1 MADQGNR
8 ERDPVDLLLLNH
20 FNLLNSDAEK
30 QTPSA
35 RLRELANTSYRKRNN
50 ITSLTVERY
59 EGKMPDIDICS
70 ALQGTGYDD
79 LKEMAASR
87 MVFRVYGENNDGFE
101 YINHFTLNNT
111 SKKGEFE
118 LTLEYV
124 LLDDTLKYKVTFEST
139 KKIRLSAEQSPG
151 EQ

>member
-1 MADQGNR
+1 M
-8 ERDPVDLLLLNH
+8 
-20 FNLLNSDAEK
+20 
-30 QTPSA
+30 
-35 RLRELANTSYRKRNN
+35 TSRRWQY
-50 ITSLTVERY
+50 
-59 EGKMPDIDICS
+59 
-70 ALQGTGYDD
+70 
-79 LKEMAASR
+79 SR